1 MILFEHIEELK
12 AKIIFW
18 CSLYTITDI
27 QIIQSLK
34 SATINFY
41 EDKENKDF
49 KLKLYI
55 ENIVLFRDTLITKM
69 KALEIKVS
77 VKIIDSNS
85 EKNEKK
91 RLTIKDMSRM
101 NLADL
106 EQNVKDLKL
115 SIDKGEID
123 EYTINTFTTLCGR
136 TIEELNKS
144 FSDEDEEKQKIY
156 VNMMKDIL
164 KLEKVDELN
173 ESSIKN
179 QNLKGDDIN
188 EKKNNEED
196 EKKNLKKN
204 SDNENEINKKEKSE
218 DNEIKNEI
226 KNEINEI
233 KEN

>member
-1 MILFEHIEELK
+1 
-12 AKIIFW
+12 
-18 CSLYTITDI
+18 
-27 QIIQSLK
+27 LK

-77 VKIIDSNS
+77 VKIIDSNT

-91 RLTIKDMSRM
+91 RLTIKDMTRM
-101 NLADL
+101 SLADL

-136 TIEELNKS
+136 AIEELNKS
-144 FSDEDEEKQKIY
+144 FEQEDEEKQKVY
-156 VNMMKDIL
+156 VNMMKEVF

-173 ESSIKN
+173 ESE
-179 QNLKGDDIN
+179 LKERNKDKENDIN
-188 EKKNNEED
+188 N
-196 EKKNLKKN
+196 KN
-204 SDNENEINKKEKSE
+204 SQEDKKKQNEDNINIINENNNDNKKE
-218 DNEIKNEI
+218 
-226 KNEINEI
+226 EINENKI
-233 KEN
+233 NSGN

>member
-1 MILFEHIEELK
+1 LAKNEYKFLNSSADYTLILSGDSMILFEHIEELK

-136 TIEELNKS
+136 AIEELNKS
-144 FSDEDEEKQKIY
+144 FEEEDEEKQKVY
-156 VNMMKDIL
+156 VNMMKEVF
-164 KLEKVDELN
+164 KLEKVNELN
-173 ESSIKN
+173 NGDARDKENKDKDKN
-179 QNLKGDDIN
+179 IEEGETKNIIN
-188 EKKNNEED
+188 ENDK
-196 EKKNLKKN
+196 
-204 SDNENEINKKEKSE
+204 ENEDKMKI
-218 DNEIKNEI
+218 
-226 KNEINEI
+226 
-233 KEN
+233 

>member
-1 MILFEHIEELK
+1 
-12 AKIIFW
+12 
-18 CSLYTITDI
+18 
-27 QIIQSLK
+27 
-34 SATINFY
+34 
-41 EDKENKDF
+41 
-49 KLKLYI
+49 
-55 ENIVLFRDTLITKM
+55 M

-91 RLTIKDMSRM
+91 RLTIKDMTRM
-101 NLADL
+101 KLADL
-106 EQNVKDLKL
+106 EQNVKDLKS

-179 QNLKGDDIN
+179 KNLKGDDIN
-188 EKKNNEED
+188 EKKNKEED

-218 DNEIKNEI
+218 NNEIKNEI
-226 KNEINEI
+226 KNEINQI

>member
-1 MILFEHIEELK
+1 M
-12 AKIIFW
+12 FW
-18 CSLYTITDI
+18 CSLYAITDI

-55 ENIVLFRDTLITKM
+55 ENVVLFRDTLITKM

-77 VKIIDSNS
+77 IKIIDSNS

-91 RLTIKDMSRM
+91 RLTIKDMTRM
-101 NLADL
+101 KLADL
-106 EQNVKDLKL
+106 EQNVKDLKS

-188 EKKNNEED
+188 EKKNKEED
-196 EKKNLKKN
+196 
-204 SDNENEINKKEKSE
+204 
-218 DNEIKNEI
+218 
-226 KNEINEI
+226 
-233 KEN
+233 

>member
-1 MILFEHIEELK
+1 M
-12 AKIIFW
+12 
-18 CSLYTITDI
+18 
-27 QIIQSLK
+27 K
-34 SATINFY
+34 SAIINFY

-77 VKIIDSNS
+77 VKIIDSNT

-91 RLTIKDMSRM
+91 RLTIKDMTRM
-101 NLADL
+101 SLADL

-136 TIEELNKS
+136 AIEELNKS
-144 FSDEDEEKQKIY
+144 FEQEDEEKQKVY
-156 VNMMKDIL
+156 VNMMKDVF
-164 KLEKVDELN
+164 KLEKVEQLN
-173 ESSIKN
+173 ES
-179 QNLKGDDIN
+179 NLKD
-188 EKKNNEED
+188 KNNED
-196 EKKNLKKN
+196 IEKK
-204 SDNENEINKKEKSE
+204 SDKELNKIEINNNENK
-218 DNEIKNEI
+218 
-226 KNEINEI
+226 INEEKD